1 MLFEGVGLVSF
12 AIFDIV
18 TAYQY
23 IVGDKTWLFAIR
35 TILSFFIVLM
45 LSLRIRE
52 IHFSNNKNVN
62 LASIIS
68 MTALASWA
76 FIFTLCSW
84 VEHVNM

>member
-18 TAYQY
+18 TVYQY
-23 IVGDKTWLFAIR
+23 IVGDKIWLFAIR
-35 TILSFFIVLM
+35 TILSFFTVLM

-68 MTALASWA
+68 MTALASLA